1 LAPNLSLGCVSD
13 QAVPGIAARQHSRQL
28 VALTGGAR
36 DSSGKFRAVL
46 TSCQLRLVCKH
57 LPCGPILQAAVLAGS
72 ARDSSGK
79 LLELSTA
86 TAGRIAVEIP
96 SDYYAC
102 VH

>member
-1 LAPNLSLGCVSD
+1 VAAIL
-13 QAVPGIAARQHSRQL
+13 QAA
-28 VALTGGAR
+28 ALTGGAR
-36 DSSGKFRAVL
+36 DS
-46 TSCQLRLVCKH
+46 
-57 LPCGPILQAAVLAGS
+57 I
-72 ARDSSGK
+72 GK